1 VEITSKELEILRKKY
16 DDVELSLIDEIET
29 IDLMKSWT
37 SVYDEK
43 WQKHCVE
50 FGNYNCGK
58 FDIIVN
64 ELMECGFITIQESGI
79 TTDFDERL

>member
-1 VEITSKELEILRKKY
+1 
-16 DDVELSLIDEIET
+16 
-29 IDLMKSWT
+29 MKSWT